1 MSDRFAETLIR
12 HCAATLAGHK
22 AGSLFCW
29 RGQEER
35 LSARVSTLQAELA
48 PKGVRILLL
57 CRCDL
62 ARQVYVFRP
71 AMLRAL
77 LDQPDNAA
85 FLRGLG
91 YRRLH
96 DLEAA
101 LCQLSRRFQ
110 DPACFPHELGL
121 FLGYPLEDVQGFIQN
136 DGKNYLFKG
145 FWKVYAKEEASR
157 ERFALYMKCREIYLR
172 CYYQGKSVS
181 RLTVAA

>member
-1 MSDRFAETLIR
+1 
-12 HCAATLAGHK
+12 
-22 AGSLFCW
+22 
-29 RGQEER
+29 
-35 LSARVSTLQAELA
+35 
-48 PKGVRILLL
+48 
-57 CRCDL
+57 
-62 ARQVYVFRP
+62 
-71 AMLRAL
+71 MLRAL

-145 FWKVYAKEEASR
+145 FRKVYAKEEASR
-157 ERFALYMKCREIYLR
+157 ERFAPYMKCGRSSTMLLP
-172 CYYQGKSVS
+172 GKICS
-181 RLTVAA
+181 RLTGRPEEQEQNEWRYHIMAKTAVVCWSGTGNTQMMAEPSQRPPALLFSPRMSSRAP